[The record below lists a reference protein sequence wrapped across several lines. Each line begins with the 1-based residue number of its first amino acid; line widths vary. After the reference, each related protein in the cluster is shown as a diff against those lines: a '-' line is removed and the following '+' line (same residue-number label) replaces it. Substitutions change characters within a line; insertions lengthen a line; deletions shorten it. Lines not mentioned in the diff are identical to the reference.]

1 MPKKR
6 LQHHRNPL
14 MRQQS
19 ERMPT
24 WLVFMVYLAYLR
36 AMQPERTPEVAV
48 LRTLIIVVGLVL
60 TVVALVAAGAPSTV
74 VDIIKH
80 WPLIP

>member
-14 MRQQS
+14 TKHQL

-24 WLVFMVYLAYLR
+24 WLVFIVYLAYLR
-36 AMQPERTPEVAV
+36 AIQPQRIPEVTV
-48 LRTLIIVVGLVL
+48 MRTLIIVVGLVL
-60 TVVALVAAGAPSTV
+60 TVVALVAAGAPNTV

>member
-6 LQHHRNPL
+6 FKHHRNPL
-14 MRQQS
+14 TKQQL

-24 WLVFMVYLAYLR
+24 WLVFMIYLTYLR
-36 AMQPERTPEVAV
+36 AIQPQRTPEVAV
-48 LRTLIIVVGLVL
+48 IRTLIIVVGLVL
-60 TVVALVAAGAPSTV
+60 TVVALVAAGAPNTV